1 MKRLLF
7 VFLILPLMVIAGC
20 GGQVTLG
27 WGTPPTYKDDPPRL
41 ILTYPILPESE
52 LQTFHG
58 YIPHFSFVKDN
69 VVYSEG
75 VYIPTHYS
83 KGLVNLAPYLLGY
96 DDTDDNTRLGFGTKI
111 GYYVPGALPDGYRT
125 LGNPGIHQVSIIG
138 QNVQPT
144 SYPVIGKVDPAHLP
158 TMTTQAVV
166 IGLPDI
172 SFKKFLWIK
181 YMVELKTKH
190 EVIVGYV
197 PITQVP

>member
-7 VFLILPLMVIAGC
+7 VLLILPLMLIAGC
-20 GGQVTLG
+20 VGQMTLG
-27 WGTPPTYKDDPPRL
+27 WGTPPTYKDNPPRV
-41 ILTYPILPESE
+41 IITYPILPESE
-52 LQTFHG
+52 LQMFYG
-58 YIPHFSFVKDN
+58 YIPEFSFVKDN

-83 KGLVNLAPYLLGY
+83 NGLANLAPYSLGY
-96 DDTDDNTRLGFGTKI
+96 DNTNDNTRLGFGTKI
-111 GYYVPGALPDGYRT
+111 GYYIPGALPDGYRT
-125 LGNPGIHQVSIIG
+125 TGNPEITQVGIIG

-144 SYPVIGKVDPAHLP
+144 SYPVIGKVDPAHPP
-158 TMTTQAVV
+158 TMTVQAVMISV
-166 IGLPDI
+166 PDF

-181 YMVELKTKH
+181 YKIETKI